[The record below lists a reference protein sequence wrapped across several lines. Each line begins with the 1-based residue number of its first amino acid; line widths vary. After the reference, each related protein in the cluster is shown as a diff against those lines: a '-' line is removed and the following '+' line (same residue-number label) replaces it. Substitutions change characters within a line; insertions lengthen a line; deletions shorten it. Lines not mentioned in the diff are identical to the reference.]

1 MPSQMCDRDWVELKG
16 LYRSLGS
23 WAAISRNPGRSGKF
37 SGIPPGTLSTMF
49 KTRKIPR
56 KWVHKFTN
64 PRTPPVRVGECTESE
79 WAIIKN
85 LTPQERKE
93 RLINGRG

>member
-1 MPSQMCDRDWVELKG
+1 MPSPMREIDWVELKG

-23 WAAISRNPGRSGKF
+23 WAAVSCNPGRSGRF
-37 SGIPPGTLSTMF
+37 AGIPAGTLSNMF
-49 KTRKIPR
+49 RTRRIPK
-56 KWVHKFTN
+56 KWAHRFTK
-64 PRTPPVRVGECTESE
+64 PRAPPVRVGECTESE
-79 WAIIKN
+79 WAIIKS